1 MFDAVARHYD
11 RMNKFM
17 SLGMDQDWRRFLIEG
32 LEVRPPVRFRPASA
46 ALPHP
51 PTHPHDPSIRQQ

>member
-32 LEVRPPVRFRPASA
+32 LEVRPSVRLR
-46 ALPHP
+46 LPLHYHIHP
-51 PTHPHDPSIRQQ
+51 PTRSIQ